1 MPEEF
6 FVTTSDAMARFG
18 GRVMQRQGDS
28 VLACF
33 GWPEAHEND
42 TERAVRAGMAVVG
55 QGRCG
60 AKRISA

>member
-1 MPEEF
+1 
-6 FVTTSDAMARFG
+6 
-18 GRVMQRQGDS
+18 MQRQGDS

-33 GWPEAHEND
+33 GWPEAYEND
-42 TERAVRAGMAVVG
+42 TERTVRAGMAVVG